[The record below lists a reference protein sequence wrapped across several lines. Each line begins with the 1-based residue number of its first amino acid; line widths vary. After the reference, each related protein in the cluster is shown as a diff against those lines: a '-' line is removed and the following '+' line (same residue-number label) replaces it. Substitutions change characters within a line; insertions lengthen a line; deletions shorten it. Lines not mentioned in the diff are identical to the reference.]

1 MPRKLRLGRTGDK
14 HLKKKAKVEDKTA
27 GEQPPVGAVASTA
40 AAAGCAA
47 ALSDSEVD
55 DDDGVSVCTEEI
67 EEEMHRESAL
77 QAAWMDAAC
86 KHNAV
91 AFALRHMPDE
101 QSLIARR
108 GPFRVWWE
116 AAKALEVHYGS
127 VLGADEVVQ
136 CDCCQMSE
144 FRCLC
149 MWKWCERCKLPVPCS
164 GGKPL
169 WHRQVCSCRIWGV
182 NWPANISNFETA

>member
-1 MPRKLRLGRTGDK
+1 MPRKLRLGRTATGDT

-27 GEQPPVGAVASTA
+27 GEQPPVGAVPSTA

-55 DDDGVSVCTEEI
+55 DDDGVSVCTEEH
-67 EEEMHRESAL
+67 EEEMRRESAL
-77 QAAWMDAAC
+77 KAAWMDAAC
-86 KHNAV
+86 TYNAV

-144 FRCLC
+144 TVNSAACVC
-149 MWKWCERCKLPVPCS
+149 GNGAS
-164 GGKPL
+164 GASFPAL
-169 WHRQVCSCRIWGV
+169 WASRFGIAKFAHVGSG
-182 NWPANISNFETA
+182 A